1 MTDLELQRKSLPKEP
16 GVYFFKD
23 INEDII
29 YIGKARNLRK
39 RVSQYFVKSTYI
51 DPYYEEKIKDLVE
64 RINSIEFI
72 VTDNEKEASILE
84 NIQIKTHL
92 PRYNVIMRDSK
103 SYPWVAIFYSE
114 EFPRI
119 RILRNPQWYSQE
131 NLFLGPYTDKKEI
144 RRILRDLRKIFPYC
158 SCKNKVRKKER
169 PCLYYQLKLCPGPC
183 IDAINKE
190 DYLENVKKIELFL
203 KGETEELMNQIKKK
217 MESSAKAQNY
227 EIAAHWR
234 DKLEAIEH
242 STASQHV
249 LLDHEVNKDI
259 IGYINEKNYAALV
272 IIHIREGKITNKSSF
287 KLDLRDKVIQK
298 TDILASFL
306 EQYYQ
311 DLKFNLPDNIVI
323 PELYHGVNILNE
335 ILKDT
340 KKDLQIR
347 TPLDDEI
354 PLIRIAKKNARVI
367 VNQQIEM
374 EKIKQKEEDQVK
386 KTLELAKEI
395 LKLPNIPRIIEGF
408 DISNIEG
415 TDATGSLVY
424 FLEGSPYNKNY
435 RYFKIRSKS
444 TPDDVAMMKEVIKRR
459 YTKVLERGWELP
471 DLILVDGGKGQ
482 LNAAVD
488 VLENL
493 SINNLPIIGLAK
505 KFEEIFLPGE
515 KEPIILPK
523 TSPVLKLFQRVRD
536 EAHRFAVK
544 LHKKQRE
551 KRMRGSIL
559 DNIKGIGPATRNK
572 LLKHFGSVEGIK
584 RASYDEIVR
593 VVGSK
598 IAEILVKNLK

>member
-1 MTDLELQRKSLPKEP
+1 MTDLELERKSLPNEP

-23 INEDII
+23 SNEDII

-39 RVSQYFVKSTYI
+39 RVSQYFVKSSYI
-51 DPYYEEKIKDLVE
+51 DPYYEEKIKDLVK
-64 RINSIEFI
+64 RIKSIEFI

-84 NIQIKTHL
+84 NIQIKKHL

-119 RILRNPQWYSQE
+119 RIIRNPQWFSQE

-183 IDAINKE
+183 IDAISKE
-190 DYLENVKKIELFL
+190 DYLANVKKIELFL

-217 MESSAKAQNY
+217 MEISAEAQNY

-242 STASQHV
+242 STVSQHV
-249 LLDHEVNKDI
+249 LLDHEINKDI
-259 IGYINEKNYAALV
+259 ISYFYEKNYAALV
-272 IIHIREGKITNKSSF
+272 IIHIHEGKITNKSSF

-298 TDILASFL
+298 TKILASFL

-311 DLKFNLPDNIVI
+311 DFKFNLPENIVI
-323 PELYHGVNILNE
+323 PELYNGVNILKE
-335 ILKDT
+335 ILKET
-340 KKDLQIR
+340 KIDLQIR

-354 PLIRIAKKNARVI
+354 PLMRIAKKNARVM

-374 EKIKQKEEDQVK
+374 EKIKQKEEDQIK
-386 KTLELAKEI
+386 KTLELAKEV
-395 LKLPNIPRIIEGF
+395 LKLPKIPRIIEGF

-444 TPDDVAMMKEVIKRR
+444 TPDDVAMMKEVIERR

-482 LNAAVD
+482 LNAAIS
-488 VLENL
+488 VLDDL
-493 SINNLPIIGLAK
+493 SIKNLPIIGLAK
-505 KFEEIFLPGE
+505 KNEEIFLPGE
-515 KEPIILPK
+515 KESIVLPK

-551 KRMRGSIL
+551 KRMRDSIL
-559 DNIKGIGPATRNK
+559 DDIKGIGPATRNK
-572 LLKHFGSVEGIK
+572 LLKHFGSVEGLK
-584 RASYDEIVR
+584 RASYDEILR

>member
-1 MTDLELQRKSLPKEP
+1 MTDLELQRKSLPNEP

-23 INEDII
+23 SNEEII

-39 RVSQYFVKSTYI
+39 RVSQYFVKTSYI
-51 DPYYEEKIKDLVE
+51 DPYYEEKIKDLVK

-103 SYPWVAIFYSE
+103 SYPWIAIFYSE

-119 RILRNPQWYSQE
+119 RIIRNPQWYIQE

-183 IDAINKE
+183 INAISKE
-190 DYLENVKKIELFL
+190 DYLANVKKIELFL

-217 MESSAKAQNY
+217 MENSAKAQNY

-242 STASQHV
+242 STVSQHV

-259 IGYINEKNYAALV
+259 IGYFNEKNYAALV

-298 TDILASFL
+298 TDILSSFL

-311 DLKFNLPDNIVI
+311 DFKFNLPKNIVI
-323 PELYHGVNILNE
+323 PELYNGVKILKE
-335 ILKDT
+335 ILKET
-340 KKDLQIR
+340 NIDLQIR

-354 PLIRIAKKNARVI
+354 PLMRIAKKNARVM

-374 EKIKQKEEDQVK
+374 EKIKQKEEDQIK
-386 KTLELAKEI
+386 KTLELAKVV
-395 LKLPNIPRIIEGF
+395 LKLPKIPRIIEGF

-415 TDATGSLVY
+415 TDATGSLIY
-424 FLEGSPYNKNY
+424 FLEGNPYNKNY

-444 TPDDVAMMKEVIKRR
+444 TPDDVAMMKEVIERR

-482 LNAAVD
+482 LNAALG
-488 VLENL
+488 VLEDL
-493 SINNLPIIGLAK
+493 SIKNLPIIGLAK
-505 KFEEIFLPGE
+505 KNEEIFLPGE
-515 KEPIILPK
+515 KEPIVLPK

-551 KRMRGSIL
+551 KRMRDSIL
-559 DNIKGIGPATRNK
+559 DDIKGIGPATRNK
-572 LLKHFGSVEGIK
+572 LLKHFGSVEGLK
-584 RASYDEIVR
+584 RASYDEILR